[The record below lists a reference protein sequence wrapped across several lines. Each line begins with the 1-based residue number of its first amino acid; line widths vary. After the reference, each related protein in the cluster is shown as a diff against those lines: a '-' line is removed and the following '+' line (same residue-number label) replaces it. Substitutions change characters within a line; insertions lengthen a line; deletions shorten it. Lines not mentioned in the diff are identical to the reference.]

1 MSTMIV
7 VGGSGAIGRVVVD
20 RLVHEGHRIMV
31 VARDE
36 RGLQETAAGRD
47 AVRTCPADVTSDD
60 VGSQVAGALGEDRVR
75 MLVHMA
81 SAPLGGD
88 ILDTDPSVVR
98 TSIEVKVNGLLRL
111 VRALRDR
118 FQEGGRIVAIGGNLG
133 FDPVAHASTAGIA
146 NAALANVVRQ
156 LNRRLS
162 PDVTCHLVAP
172 GPVDT
177 ERYRVIAR
185 EEAAQR
191 GIAEGDVVR
200 EAGEQAPLGRLTTP
214 EEVAWAVARIA
225 DDEAAAL
232 AGSTLFLDAGRRTAI
247 P

>member
-1 MSTMIV
+1 MSRTIV
-7 VGGSGAIGRVVVD
+7 VGGSGTIGRVVVD
-20 RLVHEGHRIMV
+20 RLVAEEHEVLV
-31 VARDE
+31 VGRGE
-36 RGLQETAAGRD
+36 RALEDTADGR
-47 AVRTCPADVTSDD
+47 ASVTTASIDVTTDD
-60 VGSQVAGALGEDRVR
+60 AGARLTEAIGDDRVR

-88 ILDTDPSVVR
+88 ILGTETSVIR
-98 TSIEVKVNGLLRL
+98 TSVEVKVIGLLRL
-111 VRALRDR
+111 VRALEDR
-118 FQEGGRIVAIGGNLG
+118 FDDNGRIVAVGGNLG
-133 FDPVAHASTAGIA
+133 FDPVPHASTAGIA

-156 LNRRLS
+156 LNRRLA

-177 ERYRVIAR
+177 DRYRVIAR

-191 GIAEGDVVR
+191 GITEQDVVQ
-200 EAGEQAPLGRLTTP
+200 EAGEQAPLGRLTSQ
-214 EEVAWAVARIA
+214 EEVAWAIARLA
-225 DDEAAAL
+225 DAEAAAL